1 MSGDYKKLRVVDVDR
16 GIIPLAGRN
25 QPEINSD
32 PLVGVKLKLQ
42 DFMAAVGKGIRGIKF
57 GYMYED
63 RVSVFMEG
71 HPYTMGWI
79 GFFDHRDTPK
89 ERTDHY
95 VVYSHNIANGKYSYS
110 QQHYMA
116 ASVNIATAV
125 KNAKTYLRNYTPTQ
139 LAYEE
144 YRSVQ
149 DGHSDIG
156 YAQSRR
162 VTDAKFS
169 IKDHAY
175 FLHEMQNLVAT
186 GHEFVNPEFAS
197 HVHEYV
203 TAQEEDR
210 HIRKNAAVFVR
221 HYERLGEDT
230 FDVVE
235 VPSVIEGKYK
245 IKQMDTTTYTNDDLP
260 KHIMDGIAV
269 LQILPEEN
277 KDRRKGTRGTYVE
290 GVGHKVGDNM
300 YFVLV

>member
-1 MSGDYKKLRVVDVDR
+1 MSGEYKKLRVADVDR
-16 GIIPLAGRN
+16 GIIPLRGRD
-25 QPEINSD
+25 QREIDSD
-32 PLVGVKLKLQ
+32 PLIGVKLQLQ
-42 DFMAAVGKGIRGIKF
+42 DFMDAVGKGIRGIKF

-79 GFFDHRDTPK
+79 GFFDHRDSPK

-95 VVYSHNIANGKYSYS
+95 VVYSHNITNGKYSYS
-110 QQHYMA
+110 QQQYMA
-116 ASVNIATAV
+116 ASVNMSTAV

-144 YRSVQ
+144 YPSVQ
-149 DGHSDIG
+149 VGHSDIG
-156 YAQSRR
+156 YTQSRR
-162 VTDAKFS
+162 ATDAKIS
-169 IKDHAY
+169 IRDHAY
-175 FLHEMQNLVAT
+175 FLHEMQNLVAI

-203 TAQEEDR
+203 TAEQEDR
-210 HIRKNAAVFVR
+210 QVRKNAAVFVR
-221 HYERLGEDT
+221 HYERLGKDA
-230 FDVVE
+230 FDVVR
-235 VPSVIEGKYK
+235 VPSVNEGRYK
-245 IKQMDTTTYTNDDLP
+245 VKDMNTTTYTSDDLP

-269 LQILPEEN
+269 LQILPPEN
-277 KDRRKGTRGTYVE
+277 KDRRRGTRGTYVE